1 MRVGIKELSIVLV
14 CTAGMG
20 LYPLLLFASGGV
32 TMAEA
37 KGMLRRRRGDPPPME
52 LP

>member
-1 MRVGIKELSIVLV
+1 
-14 CTAGMG
+14 MG